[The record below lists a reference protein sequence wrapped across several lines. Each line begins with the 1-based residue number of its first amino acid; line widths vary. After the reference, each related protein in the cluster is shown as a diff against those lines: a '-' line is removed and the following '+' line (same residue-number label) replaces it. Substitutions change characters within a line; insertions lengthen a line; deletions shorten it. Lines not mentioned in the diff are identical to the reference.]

1 MFMCFRNGLL
11 EGYGIFSILGEDN
24 FFCGKTIPQSVGLS
38 HNVFRFRQE
47 GAEFPEIAAVEGD
60 VCNRQQDDHSQNR
73 SIKGIGEW
81 TLLTQGGRPLVA
93 QPICAVGKYGD
104 KDQPEG
110 KEGDLDHVSCKDA
123 QAEEKQHPPLVGR
136 QEGVQVIQRHHGHE
150 VQQVVV
156 VDGGPDKTE
165 HRGIGKHDQKERQ
178 DYPVW
183 SQKAQPA
190 MGVKD
195 KKRCHKGIYHPQ
207 VDELVEVKEVQF
219 QEETSHAVKILDYVL
234 TRQGE
239 VKLEPIAPVEQSWSS
254 LLNMFEEVYR
264 HENLVTDLIGNC
276 YEVAVSERDHATAS
290 MLQWFIDEQTEE
302 ESNASEIIDQIKLVG
317 EKGEGIYHL
326 DKLLATR
333 VFVDSTKTAE

>member
-1 MFMCFRNGLL
+1 MK
-11 EGYGIFSILGEDN
+11 IK
-24 FFCGKTIPQSVGLS
+24 GKVEEVLNKQI
-38 HNVFRFRQE
+38 N
-47 GAEFPEIAAVEGD
+47 AEFWSAYLYLSMSAWCE
-60 VCNRQQDDHSQNR
+60 
-73 SIKGIGEW
+73 
-81 TLLTQGGRPLVA
+81 TQGL
-93 QPICAVGKYGD
+93 
-104 KDQPEG
+104 
-110 KEGDLDHVSCKDA
+110 
-123 QAEEKQHPPLVGR
+123 
-136 QEGVQVIQRHHGHE
+136 
-150 VQQVVV
+150 
-156 VDGGPDKTE
+156 
-165 HRGIGKHDQKERQ
+165 
-178 DYPVW
+178 
-183 SQKAQPA
+183 
-190 MGVKD
+190 
-195 KKRCHKGIYHPQ
+195 KGFANWMR
-207 VDELVEVKEVQF
+207 VQF

>member
-1 MFMCFRNGLL
+1 MK
-11 EGYGIFSILGEDN
+11 IK
-24 FFCGKTIPQSVGLS
+24 GKVEEVLNKQI
-38 HNVFRFRQE
+38 N
-47 GAEFPEIAAVEGD
+47 AEFWSAYLYLSMSAWCE
-60 VCNRQQDDHSQNR
+60 
-73 SIKGIGEW
+73 
-81 TLLTQGGRPLVA
+81 TQGL
-93 QPICAVGKYGD
+93 
-104 KDQPEG
+104 
-110 KEGDLDHVSCKDA
+110 
-123 QAEEKQHPPLVGR
+123 
-136 QEGVQVIQRHHGHE
+136 
-150 VQQVVV
+150 
-156 VDGGPDKTE
+156 
-165 HRGIGKHDQKERQ
+165 
-178 DYPVW
+178 
-183 SQKAQPA
+183 
-190 MGVKD
+190 
-195 KKRCHKGIYHPQ
+195 KGFANWMR
-207 VDELVEVKEVQF
+207 VQF
-219 QEETSHAVKILDYVL
+219 QEETSHAIKILDYVL